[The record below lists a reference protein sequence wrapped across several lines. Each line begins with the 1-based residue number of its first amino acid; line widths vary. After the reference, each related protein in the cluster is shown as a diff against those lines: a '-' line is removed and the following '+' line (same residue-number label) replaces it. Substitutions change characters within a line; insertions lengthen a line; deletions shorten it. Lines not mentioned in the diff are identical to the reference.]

1 MPPAP
6 SGGLRRLRGTY
17 WSVTGPELER
27 SDANVSDLVPLV
39 VAAKAGDHGAF
50 DQLVAH
56 TWPSSWGLALRMMG
70 NEDDAR
76 DVLQDAY
83 LRAFRGLRRFRGD
96 ARFSTWMYRI
106 VANCAATALTRRG
119 RHRHAQL
126 GDGSDDDLDVHVPI
140 DDHPDR
146 NPELAGIAAS
156 ERARV
161 QAALET
167 LPDGLRAVVVLRD
180 VYDLPHEAIA
190 AHLGI
195 SETAAKVRLHRAR
208 KKLRAT
214 LFPTRGDDLQPLDG
228 DVEACAS

>member
-1 MPPAP
+1 VADVT
-6 SGGLRRLRGTY
+6 RL
-17 WSVTGPELER
+17 VL
-27 SDANVSDLVPLV
+27 
-39 VAAKAGDHGAF
+39 AAKAGDTLAF
-50 DQLVAH
+50 DELVAR
-56 TWPSSWGLALRMMG
+56 TWPSSWGLAVRLMG

-126 GDGSDDDLDVHVPI
+126 ADGGDEGEGHVVVDV
-140 DDHPDR
+140 HPDR
-146 NPELAGIAAS
+146 DPEQAGLAAH

-161 QAALET
+161 QAALAT
-167 LPDGLRAVVVLRD
+167 LPAGLRDVVVLRD

-190 AHLGI
+190 GHLGI
-195 SETAAKVRLHRAR
+195 TETAAKVRLHRAR
-208 KKLRAT
+208 KKLRAV
-214 LFPTRGDDLQPLDG
+214 LYPTSGEPTAGADDAGRDADG
-228 DVEACAS
+228 EACAS